1 MTKKQ
6 KLAEIKKTE
15 TLRKK
20 VGASIKKWRLGEHL
34 VLTQVSS
41 KTKVS
46 QGSLSDLE
54 NGKCLPSFQTVFML
68 KNKFPDTDWDA
79 VLFT

>member
-1 MTKKQ
+1 MTENQ
-6 KLAEIKKTE
+6 KLTANKKTE

-20 VGASIKKWRLGEHL
+20 VGASIKKWRLGERL
-34 VLTQVSS
+34 VLIQVSA
-41 KTKVS
+41 KIKVS

-68 KNKFPDTDWDA
+68 KKKFPDTDWDA
-79 VLFT
+79 LLFN